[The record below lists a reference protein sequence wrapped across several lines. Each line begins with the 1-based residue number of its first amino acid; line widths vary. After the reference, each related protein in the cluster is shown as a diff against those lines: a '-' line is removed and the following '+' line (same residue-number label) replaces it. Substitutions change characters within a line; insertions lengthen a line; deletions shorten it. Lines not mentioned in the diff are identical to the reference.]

1 MKVGIDLVDI
11 ERFKKCIYNESFLNR
26 VFTTTELEH
35 IKSVSSVQ
43 FQLERMAGKFA
54 AKEAVLK
61 MLGVGV
67 GNGVTWLEVEI
78 LPNEWG
84 KPTMAVSGNA
94 KKMLDSLGLKN
105 ADISISHTSSQAT
118 AICVASE

>member
-1 MKVGIDLVDI
+1 MKVGIDLVEI
-11 ERFKKCIYNESFLNR
+11 ERFKKYIYNENFLNR
-26 VFTTTELEH
+26 VFTISEIEH
-35 IKSVSSVQ
+35 IKSVSSTQ

-84 KPTMAVSGNA
+84 KPTLAVSGA
-94 KKMLDSLGLKN
+94 ARKMLNSLGLKN
-105 ADISISHTSSQAT
+105 ADVSISHTSSLAT